1 MDMTL
6 SDGFLASYSCGV
18 RLWVSYLTTVL
29 FFGAIVTVAIV
40 VIELM
45 AQRKADPYGHAHSAI
60 RPDPKAKTIT
70 VTLLAFVAA
79 SVLLLSLV
87 IPLSRSRTRLF
98 ATETSIVETGCHV
111 LTPYRE
117 VLDRNLVEF
126 RYRYGRGNKND
137 FDELELHQN
146 GKRPLGIGLRGS
158 SYLKNLVALAPAAM
172 DQYFEQLKAE
182 GKAVPG
188 PCQAGR

>member
-126 RYRYGRGNKND
+126 RYRYGRGNKTTSTS
-137 FDELELHQN
+137 L
-146 GKRPLGIGLRGS
+146 S
-158 SYLKNLVALAPAAM
+158 STRTANAHWASGYA
-172 DQYFEQLKAE
+172 
-182 GKAVPG
+182 AVPTS
-188 PCQAGR
+188 RTWLRWRLRRWTSISSS